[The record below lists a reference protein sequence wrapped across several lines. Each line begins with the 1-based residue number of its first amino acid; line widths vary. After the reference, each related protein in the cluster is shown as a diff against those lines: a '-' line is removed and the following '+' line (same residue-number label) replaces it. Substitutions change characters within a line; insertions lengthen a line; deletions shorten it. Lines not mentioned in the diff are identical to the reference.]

1 MDLDDS
7 LRLSQSELE
16 QGIATITQSQP
27 FFDCFPAISCSYE
40 YTRNFATKMRE
51 MEEDFENYWQEEPE
65 EESLKYEDFGM
76 FISVLK
82 QYYRFCQVLEKCRS
96 ASAPRYL
103 TLFLAA
109 LKERRSSRGLSSY
122 QS

>member
-16 QGIATITQSQP
+16 QGIATITQSQA

-40 YTRNFATKMRE
+40 YTRNFSIKMRE

-82 QYYRFCQVLEKCRS
+82 QYYRFCQVLDKCRIDS
-96 ASAPRYL
+96 ASP
-103 TLFLAA
+103 
-109 LKERRSSRGLSSY
+109 
-122 QS
+122 